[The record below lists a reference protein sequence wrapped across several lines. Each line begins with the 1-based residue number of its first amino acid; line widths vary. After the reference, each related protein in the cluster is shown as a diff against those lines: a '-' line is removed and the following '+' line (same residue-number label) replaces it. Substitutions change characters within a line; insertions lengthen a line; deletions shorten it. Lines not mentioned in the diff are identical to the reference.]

1 MIAKRGILRLTGF
14 AALVAGGWFAFQL
27 TAVPTVT
34 VTPVRRGDALLSATG
49 NVKVVPAQDGR
60 VVAPAQGIL
69 IKFKLKE
76 GDPVKK
82 GDVIAEI
89 DRGNYPFL
97 LAENQIGLDRVEQLL
112 TQGSPDEIE
121 LDKEKKTF
129 AKNLELAK
137 SGGIPAEMIER
148 DRRDIERLELKIRQE
163 RSELEYRRATLK
175 NKVAEIQQE
184 IDRRTIRAGYDGVI
198 MTPTVL
204 QGDQVFNGGGIC
216 NITSLSKVIT
226 AEVNQDDLTA
236 VTRCFDNKKPVLVR
250 LFTQGD
256 QVFTGTVT
264 YVNRVGNDKTQR
276 FSVTIDLPNLP
287 KEVLSGQTGEATFI
301 ADKHENALIIP
312 RKALNGAECLV
323 LKGDRLEQRKVKVG
337 YTTVT
342 DAEIVEGL
350 NEGDLVVAQD
360 VDLYRDNEK
369 VKVKDADTAS
379 DKK

>member
-1 MIAKRGILRLTGF
+1 MIAKRGILRLIAL
-14 AALVAGGWFAFQL
+14 AALVAGGWFAFQFS
-27 TAVPTVT
+27 AVPTVT

-69 IKFKLKE
+69 IKFSLKQ
-76 GDPVKK
+76 GDMVKK

-97 LAENQIGLDRVEQLL
+97 LAENRIGLDRVEQLL
-112 TQGSPDEIE
+112 TQGSPDDIE

-129 AKNLELAK
+129 AKNLELAN

-184 IDRRTIRAGYDGVI
+184 IDRRTVRAGYDGVV
-198 MTPTVL
+198 MAPAVL
-204 QGDQVFNGGGIC
+204 QGDQVFNGGGLC
-216 NITSLSKVIT
+216 NLTSLNKALT
-226 AEVNQDDLTA
+226 AEVNQDDLDA
-236 VTRCFDNKKPVLVR
+236 VNQCRKEKKPVLVR
-250 LFTQGD
+250 LFSQGET
-256 QVFTGTVT
+256 VFTGTVADVIPVGDPKT
-264 YVNRVGNDKTQR
+264 GRFTVNIEVP
-276 FSVTIDLPNLP
+276 DLPAT
-287 KEVLSGQTGEATFI
+287 VLSGQTGEATFI
-301 ADKHENALIIP
+301 AGKHENALLIP
-312 RKALNGAECLV
+312 RKALNGGECLV
-323 LKGDRLEQRKVKVG
+323 LKGDRLQQRKVKVG

-342 DAEIVEGL
+342 EAEILEGL
-350 NEGDLVVAQD
+350 NEADLVVAQD

-369 VKVKDADTAS
+369 VKVKDTTGKDAG
-379 DKK
+379 K